1 MSSTPLYLLISCNL
15 AMKFLEQSIAKCQN
29 RRQNKKKKKNELMG
43 EISKEVYERAK
54 LIFVFFLS
62 LKVLTEISKALRKV
76 EETVLG
82 F

>member
-15 AMKFLEQSIAKCQN
+15 AMKSLEQSIAKCQN
-29 RRQNKKKKKNELMG
+29 RRQKKKKKKELMG

-54 LIFVFFLS
+54 LIFVFYLS
-62 LKVLTEISKALRKV
+62 PKVLTEISKALRKV
-76 EETVLG
+76 DETVSG

>member
-1 MSSTPLYLLISCNL
+1 MP
-15 AMKFLEQSIAKCQN
+15 EQEAK
-29 RRQNKKKKKNELMG
+29 KKKKKNELMG

-54 LIFVFFLS
+54 LIFAFYLG

-76 EETVLG
+76 EETVSG

>member
-15 AMKFLEQSIAKCQN
+15 AMKSLEQSIAKCQN
-29 RRQNKKKKKNELMG
+29 RRQKKKKELMG

-54 LIFVFFLS
+54 LIFVFYLS
-62 LKVLTEISKALRKV
+62 PKVLTEISKALRKV
-76 EETVLG
+76 DETVSG

>member
-1 MSSTPLYLLISCNL
+1 
-15 AMKFLEQSIAKCQN
+15 
-29 RRQNKKKKKNELMG
+29 MG

-54 LIFVFFLS
+54 LIFVFYLS

-76 EETVLG
+76 EEMVSR

>member
-1 MSSTPLYLLISCNL
+1 
-15 AMKFLEQSIAKCQN
+15 
-29 RRQNKKKKKNELMG
+29 MG

-54 LIFVFFLS
+54 LIFVFYLS

-76 EETVLG
+76 EETVSG

>member
-15 AMKFLEQSIAKCQN
+15 AMKFLEQSITKCQN
-29 RRQNKKKKKNELMG
+29 RRQKKKNELMG

-54 LIFVFFLS
+54 LIFAFYLG

-76 EETVLG
+76 EETVSG

>member
-29 RRQNKKKKKNELMG
+29 RRQNKKKKNELMG

-54 LIFVFFLS
+54 RIFVFYLS

>member
-1 MSSTPLYLLISCNL
+1 
-15 AMKFLEQSIAKCQN
+15 MKFLEQSIAKCQN